1 MVTLA
6 ILTTYM
12 EMKMSELEIRFETKV
27 GETYFEY
34 ERKDGTRF
42 LSIMA
47 WDEWDL
53 EQYGLE
59 FIKLVVWNE

>member
-1 MVTLA
+1 VSKPTVA
-6 ILTTYM
+6 
-12 EMKMSELEIRFETKV
+12 FETKT

-42 LSIMA
+42 LSIVA

-53 EQYGLE
+53 DQYEIEYIGQ
-59 FIKLVVWNE
+59 VVWNE

>member
-12 EMKMSELEIRFETKV
+12 EMKMSEPEVRFETKV

-34 ERKDGTRF
+34 KRKDGTRF

-53 EQYGLE
+53 EQYELE
-59 FIKLVVWNE
+59 FIQQVVWK

>member
-1 MVTLA
+1 MNKPTIA
-6 ILTTYM
+6 
-12 EMKMSELEIRFETKV
+12 FETKN

-42 LSIMA
+42 LSIVA

-53 EQYGLE
+53 DQYEIEYIG
-59 FIKLVVWNE
+59 KVVWNE